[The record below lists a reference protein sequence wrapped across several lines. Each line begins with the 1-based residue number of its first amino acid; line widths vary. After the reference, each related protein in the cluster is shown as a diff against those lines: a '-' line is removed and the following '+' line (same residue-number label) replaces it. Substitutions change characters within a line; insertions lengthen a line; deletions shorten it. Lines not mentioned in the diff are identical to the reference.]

1 MNPLF
6 TEVSTMT
13 ITSPIHS
20 FFRALT
26 ARSRVTS
33 HPEALQER
41 HLNIPRR
48 IDDPAT
54 AARLARELLHSRR
67 EDLTLALYMDDRHRF
82 VGHAI
87 VATGW
92 VQAARLS
99 ARPFVAGAQASRATG
114 CVIIRYRRYGLPS
127 ATKVEQSSFRSI
139 TGACWHHGLTVVDHL
154 VVIGSGTFSSDLL
167 EER

>member
-13 ITSPIHS
+13 ITSPLHS

-26 ARSRVTS
+26 ARSRAAS

-67 EDLTLALYMDDRHRF
+67 EDITLALYMDDRHRF

-99 ARPFVAGAQASRATG
+99 AKQVIAGSQASRATG
-114 CVIIRYRRYGLPS
+114 CVIIRYRRYGLIS
-127 ATKVEQSSFRSI
+127 ATEVEQRSFRSI
-139 TGACWHHGLTVVDHL
+139 AGACWHHGLAVVDHL
-154 VVIGSGTFSSDLL
+154 VVVGKGGYSSAFFEDH
-167 EER
+167 

>member
-1 MNPLF
+1 
-6 TEVSTMT
+6 MT

-26 ARSRVTS
+26 ARSRAAS

-48 IDDPAT
+48 IDEPAT
-54 AARLARELLHSRR
+54 AARLAREVLHSRR
-67 EDLTLALYMDDRHRF
+67 EDITLALYMDDRHRF
-82 VGHAI
+82 VDHAI

-99 ARPFVAGAQASRATG
+99 AMQIIAGAQASRATG

-127 ATKVEQSSFRSI
+127 ATEVEQRSFRSI
-139 TGACWHHGLTVVDHL
+139 VGACWHYGLVVVDHL
-154 VVIGSGTFSSDLL
+154 VVVATGEQSSTFL
-167 EER
+167 ERV

>member
-1 MNPLF
+1 
-6 TEVSTMT
+6 MT

-26 ARSRVTS
+26 ARSRAAS

-41 HLNIPRR
+41 HINTPRR

-54 AARLARELLHSRR
+54 AARLAHKLLHSRR
-67 EDLTLALYMDDRHRF
+67 EDITLALYMDDRHRF

-92 VQAARLS
+92 VQTARLS
-99 ARPFVAGAQASRATG
+99 AKPIVVGAQASRATG
-114 CVIIRYRRYGLPS
+114 CVLIRCRRYGLLS
-127 ATKVEQSSFRSI
+127 ATEAEQRSFRSI
-139 TGACWHHGLTVVDHL
+139 ARVCWHHGLTVVDH
-154 VVIGSGTFSSDLL
+154 VVVVAGNKYDSAFLSKSWSD
-167 EER
+167 RP

>member
-20 FFRALT
+20 FFRALS
-26 ARSRVTS
+26 ARSRAAR

-54 AARLARELLHSRR
+54 AARFARELLHSRR
-67 EDLTLALYMDDRHRF
+67 EDITLALYMDDRHRF

-87 VATGW
+87 VASGW
-92 VQAARLS
+92 VQASRLS
-99 ARPFVAGAQASRATG
+99 AMPIVAGAQASRATG
-114 CVIIRYRRYGLPS
+114 CVIIRYRRYGRLS
-127 ATKVEQSSFRSI
+127 ATEVEQSSFRSI
-139 TGACWHHGLTVVDHL
+139 AGACWHHGLVVVDHL
-154 VVIGSGTFSSDLL
+154 VVVGSGGYNSTFSGT
-167 EER
+167 R

>member
-1 MNPLF
+1 
-6 TEVSTMT
+6 MT

-26 ARSRVTS
+26 ARSRAAS

-67 EDLTLALYMDDRHRF
+67 EDITLALYMDDRHRF

-92 VQAARLS
+92 VQTARLS
-99 ARPFVAGAQASRATG
+99 AKPIVAGAQASRATG
-114 CVIIRYRRYGLPS
+114 CVIIRYHRYGLLS
-127 ATKVEQSSFRSI
+127 ATEVEQRSFRSKA
-139 TGACWHHGLTVVDHL
+139 GACWHHGLVVVDRL
-154 VVIGSGTFSSDLL
+154 VVVAAGEYSSAFKG
-167 EER
+167 RQ

>member
-6 TEVSTMT
+6 TEISAMT

-26 ARSRVTS
+26 GRSRAAS

-54 AARLARELLHSRR
+54 AARLARELLHSRK
-67 EDLTLALYMDDRHRF
+67 EDITLALYMDDRHRF

-87 VATGW
+87 VAIGW
-92 VQAARLS
+92 VQIAHLS
-99 ARPFVAGAQASRATG
+99 AHPIVVRAQASRATG
-114 CVIIRYRRYGLPS
+114 CVIIRYRRYGRLS
-127 ATKVEQSSFRSI
+127 ATEVEQSSFRSI
-139 TGACWHHGLTVVDHL
+139 AGACWHHGLVVVDHL
-154 VVIGSGTFSSDLL
+154 VVVGSGGYNSTFSGT
-167 EER
+167 R

>member
-1 MNPLF
+1 
-6 TEVSTMT
+6 MT

-26 ARSRVTS
+26 ARSRAAS

-48 IDDPAT
+48 IDDPAS
-54 AARLARELLHSRR
+54 AARLTHELLHSRR
-67 EDLTLALYMDDRHRF
+67 EDITLVLYMDDRHRF
-82 VGHAI
+82 IGHAI

-92 VQAARLS
+92 VQASRLS
-99 ARPFVAGAQASRATG
+99 AHPVVAGAQASRATG

-127 ATKVEQSSFRSI
+127 ATEVEERSYRSI
-139 TGACWHHGLTVVDHL
+139 AGACWHHGLVVVDHL
-154 VVIGSGTFSSDLL
+154 VVVGTGTYGSDFLG
-167 EER
+167 RP

>member
-1 MNPLF
+1 
-6 TEVSTMT
+6 MT

-26 ARSRVTS
+26 ARSRTGS

-41 HLNIPRR
+41 HLTIPRR

-67 EDLTLALYMDDRHRF
+67 EDITLALYMDDHHRF

-99 ARPFVAGAQASRATG
+99 AKPIVAGAQASRATEG
-114 CVIIRYRRYGLPS
+114 VIIRYRRYGLPS
-127 ATKVEQSSFRSI
+127 ATEVEQSSLRSI
-139 TGACWHHGLTVVDHL
+139 AGACWHHGLVMVDHL
-154 VVIGSGTFSSDLL
+154 VVVATGEFVSDFLDL
-167 EER
+167 

>member
-1 MNPLF
+1 
-6 TEVSTMT
+6 MT

-26 ARSRVTS
+26 ARSRAAS

-54 AARLARELLHSRR
+54 AARLARELLHGRR
-67 EDLTLALYMDDRHRF
+67 EDITLALYMDDRHRF
-82 VGHAI
+82 VGYAI

-92 VQAARLS
+92 VEAARLS
-99 ARPFVAGAQASRATG
+99 AKPIVAGAQASRATG

-127 ATKVEQSSFRSI
+127 ATKVDQNSFHSI
-139 TGACWHHGLTVVDHL
+139 AGACWHHGLAVVDHL
-154 VVIGSGTFSSDLL
+154 VVIGSGGYGSAFL
-167 EER
+167 EAP